1 MKRTLALE
9 TTKLTGEKVNLAGW
23 VNARRDHGG
32 VIFIDLRDESGIIQ
46 LTVHPQE
53 EVAFKFAEK
62 IRDEYVLKVRGTVIE
77 RSSDLVN
84 TDIATGKVEI
94 LVEDIKILNKSDSPP
109 FAINKDSQDVGEE
122 IRLKYRYLDI
132 RREKMQNM
140 LKMRAKFNSHIRRFM
155 EEADF
160 TEVATPILANSSPEG
175 ARDYLVPSRI
185 HPGKFFALPQAPQ
198 QFKQLLMVGGL
209 PRYYQIAPCF
219 RDEDP
224 RADRHPGDFYQL
236 DMEMSFVEDGEEVR
250 ILLDRLFKSLTTDFA
265 GKKLLFN
272 DIPRITHHESIN
284 KYGTDKPDLRFGM
297 ELVDLTESL
306 SNTDFSVFKKP
317 IETGGVVKAICIDG
331 GSKLSRKEIDKF
343 TEIAKTEGAGGLAY
357 ITIIDGEIKSP
368 IAKFLKKDEL
378 ALIINKTSAKNGDA
392 IFFGADSN
400 KSLVNKVLG
409 RLRNAFA
416 DHFKLK
422 DPNIVA
428 WAWIIDFPFYEW
440 DDKNNKIDFG
450 HNPFSMPKGGINAFN
465 VNTDEERLHIIAD
478 QYDLV
483 INGYEAASG
492 AVRNY
497 NPDVMYKAFET
508 VGINRVDVDN
518 KFGAMINAFKFGA
531 PPHAGCAPGLD
542 RIFMVLMDEPNIR
555 EVIAFPKNGSGID
568 VMMNSPSF
576 IDQSQL
582 DELSISISDPKE

>member
-1 MKRTLALE
+1 M
-9 TTKLTGEKVNLAGW
+9 
-23 VNARRDHGG
+23 
-32 VIFIDLRDESGIIQ
+32 VIDE
-46 LTVHPQE
+46 
-53 EVAFKFAEK
+53 
-62 IRDEYVLKVRGTVIE
+62 
-77 RSSDLVN
+77 
-84 TDIATGKVEI
+84 
-94 LVEDIKILNKSDSPP
+94 
-109 FAINKDSQDVGEE
+109 INF
-122 IRLKYRYLDI
+122 
-132 RREKMQNM
+132 
-140 LKMRAKFNSHIRRFM
+140 MRA
-155 EEADF
+155 E
-160 TEVATPILANSSPEG
+160 
-175 ARDYLVPSRI
+175 
-185 HPGKFFALPQAPQ
+185 
-198 QFKQLLMVGGL
+198 
-209 PRYYQIAPCF
+209 
-219 RDEDP
+219 
-224 RADRHPGDFYQL
+224 
-236 DMEMSFVEDGEEVR
+236 
-250 ILLDRLFKSLTTDFA
+250 
-265 GKKLLFN
+265 
-272 DIPRITHHESIN
+272 
-284 KYGTDKPDLRFGM
+284 
-297 ELVDLTESL
+297 
-306 SNTDFSVFKKP
+306 
-317 IETGGVVKAICIDG
+317 
-331 GSKLSRKEIDKF
+331 
-343 TEIAKTEGAGGLAY
+343 
-357 ITIIDGEIKSP
+357 
-368 IAKFLKKDEL
+368 AKFLKKDEL

-450 HNPFSMPKGGINAFN
+450 HNPFSMPKGGIDAFN

-582 DELSISISDPKE
+582 DELNISISDPKE